1 MNEIFLL
8 EHAAELQE
16 LKMSGNAQFIQL
28 ATGLLDDS
36 DSNNVKAERAIM
48 NLPALK
54 SGGIVL
60 TGPRN

>member
-36 DSNNVKAERAIM
+36 DSNNVKAE
-48 NLPALK
+48 
-54 SGGIVL
+54 
-60 TGPRN
+60 

>member
-1 MNEIFLL
+1 MYEIFLL
-8 EHAAELQE
+8 ELAAELQE

-60 TGPRN
+60 TPPQN